1 MKTKSLFLSLFLVSL
16 SVIGYAQDASTTT
29 VEKPKAKIWF
39 GPKFGLDLTNFT
51 TNVTDITNQ
60 LGTNYQAGLL
70 CQIGEKL
77 YLQPEIYYAS
87 YKTAAGTADSS
98 RTNFI
103 KAPIML
109 GVRILDIGL
118 VSVHIM
124 GGPQFSLQ
132 LDNKDQLTGAQTLT
146 WQVGAGA
153 DVLGFITADLR
164 YTIQSGSI
172 ATQVQNFS
180 LDKTGL
186 NLTVG
191 LKFR

>member
-1 MKTKSLFLSLFLVSL
+1 M
-16 SVIGYAQDASTTT
+16 
-29 VEKPKAKIWF
+29 
-39 GPKFGLDLTNFT
+39 
-51 TNVTDITNQ
+51 
-60 LGTNYQAGLL
+60 

-87 YKTAAGTADSS
+87 TKTSDSI
-98 RTNFI
+98 RINFL

-118 VSVHIM
+118 VSLHIM
-124 GGPQFSLQ
+124 GGPQFSFK
-132 LDNKDQLTGAQTLT
+132 LDSSDKLTGDQTLT

-153 DVLGFITADLR
+153 DILGFITADLR
-164 YTIQSGSI
+164 YTIVPGQSVS
-172 ATQVQNFS
+172 TQVSTFN
-180 LDKTGL
+180 LNTTGL

>member
-1 MKTKSLFLSLFLVSL
+1 MKTKSILFSFFFLSLSL
-16 SVIGYAQDASTTT
+16 IGFAQEDTTT
-29 VEKPKAKIWF
+29 PVEKPKAKIWF
-39 GPKFGLDLTNFT
+39 GPKFGLDLAHFT
-51 TNVTDITNQ
+51 TDVNEIKSQ
-60 LGTNYQAGLL
+60 LGDNYQAGLL

-87 YKTAAGTADSS
+87 TKTSDSI
-98 RTNFI
+98 RVNFL

-109 GVRILDIGL
+109 GLRILDIGL
-118 VSVHIM
+118 LSVHIM
-124 GGPQFSLQ
+124 GGPQFSFK
-132 LDNKDQLTGAQTLT
+132 LDSSDKLTGDQTLT

-164 YTIQSGSI
+164 YTIVPGQSVS
-172 ATQVQNFS
+172 TQVSSFN
-180 LDKTGL
+180 LNTTGL

>member
-1 MKTKSLFLSLFLVSL
+1 MKTRSIFFSLFFLSLTL
-16 SVIGYAQDASTTT
+16 IGFAQESSTT

-39 GPKFGLDLTNFT
+39 GPKVGLDLAHFT
-51 TNVTDITNQ
+51 TDVNEISSQ
-60 LGTNYQAGLL
+60 FGSNYQAGLM

-87 YKTAAGTADSS
+87 TKTSDSI
-98 RTNFI
+98 RINFL

-109 GVRILDIGL
+109 GLRILDIGL
-118 VSVHIM
+118 VSLHIM
-124 GGPQFSLQ
+124 GGPQFSFK
-132 LDNKDQLTGAQTLT
+132 LDNSDKLTGDQTLT

-164 YTIQSGSI
+164 YTIVPGQSVS
-172 ATQVQNFS
+172 TQVSGFN
-180 LDKTGL
+180 LNTTGL